1 MKFTIKNL
9 KQVTYEVEVD
19 TDEETVLTLKKRI
32 EEKHGFNHETFKLVF
47 NQHILDNAKQLKE
60 YNLLD
65 GNVIIMMNS
74 TVKPKPKEPEPEK
87 KKEEDK
93 KPDTTTT
100 TNTNTTNTTT
110 TVKKEEQP
118 KPQRVEKNYDKEVN
132 DLVDMGF
139 SKEEAKACIK
149 AARGNLSLAVE
160 FLGSGIPDNLPPED
174 MDLGS
179 GSGGQGQGQGQEQ
192 TGDRQSQTTALLKNI
207 ASIVKVISQN
217 DETQLANMLQAVE
230 QSDPALF
237 NLISENQDQFKKLI
251 TEPVSE
257 EDLRA
262 FNEFS
267 QRGQLGRQG
276 GSGQTGG
283 QRPRQDGKIPVTKD
297 EMDAINRLKAF
308 GFSEMDV
315 VQAYFA
321 CDKSEELAINLL
333 FDNKAKE
340 SGDDMNI
347 DYSQFTDVN
356 PNQGSGQ
363 SGQSQE
369 KPKESQEKPKES
381 SETQQKKEDD
391 KPSEEKPKEESHPE
405 EKKKDDESK

>member
-1 MKFTIKNL
+1 M
-9 KQVTYEVEVD
+9 
-19 TDEETVLTLKKRI
+19 KKRI

-47 NQHILDNAKQLKE
+47 NQHILDNVKQLKE
-60 YNLLD
+60 YSLQD

-87 KKEEDK
+87 KKEEDN
-93 KPDTTTT
+93 KPVTTT

-110 TVKKEEQP
+110 TTTTVKKEEP
-118 KPQRVEKNYDKEVN
+118 KPQPQRVEKNYDNEVN
-132 DLVDMGF
+132 ELVDMGF
-139 SKEEAKACIK
+139 SKEESKACIK

-179 GSGGQGQGQGQEQ
+179 GSGGLGQGQEQ
-192 TGDRQSQTTALLKNI
+192 GGDRQSQTTALLKNI

-251 TEPVSE
+251 TEPVTE

-262 FNEFS
+262 FTEFT
-267 QRGQLGRQG
+267 QRGQMGRQG
-276 GSGQTGG
+276 GSGGQG
-283 QRPRQDGKIPVTKD
+283 QRQRQDGKIPVTKD

-308 GFSEMDV
+308 GFTEMDV

-321 CDKSEELAINLL
+321 CDKNEELAINFL

-340 SGDDMNI
+340 AGDDY
-347 DYSQFTDVN
+347 DYSETMLL
-356 PNQGSGQ
+356 PNQQTGVNVDVKDKPKDTTEKPKETT
-363 SGQSQE
+363 E
-369 KPKESQEKPKES
+369 KPKEST
-381 SETQQKKEDD
+381 ETQQKKEED
-391 KPSEEKPKEESHPE
+391 KPKEEEDKPKEESE
-405 EKKKDDESK
+405 KKDDESK